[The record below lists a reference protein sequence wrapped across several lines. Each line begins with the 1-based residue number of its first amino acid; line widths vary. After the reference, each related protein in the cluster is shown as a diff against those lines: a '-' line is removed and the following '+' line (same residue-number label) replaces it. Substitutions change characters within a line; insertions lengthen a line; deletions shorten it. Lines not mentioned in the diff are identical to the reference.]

1 VFMTPHT
8 FEEEGVVSLVLLRHS
23 GQARRRNNSL
33 VGHGSVQ
40 LPQIVGCLQSLH
52 NLADLVR
59 SSFKLVPRKPIQLR
73 GPQHVHWRNRLSV
86 VPGRRVENPVQVAQQ
101 GPTLGSART
110 EHLLH
115 ARMKMGTA
123 VVWRMFSFSVSK
135 KSSCFLVPAIFRGN
149 FAQAKTFL
157 RRTSPL
163 RMAASALT
171 ALADALAGHGGP
183 GVAALTA
190 VNKAL
195 LHVCAGAGAA
205 ARDEGFLRQA
215 WPLLRK
221 CAEWAWA
228 LVPSLAAEP
237 LPKSYRRL
245 WFELLHACGTA
256 SDAEAAA
263 PGPVPLCCADKTD
276 VLWTVAKTAKWASA
290 LPEGERW
297 VWGCTLSE
305 PLVAWF
311 DALVLPMDRMASAV
325 ALAQVFVGCW
335 PWDLSGWVTET
346 CAGHPRPFLVSF
358 TAKQPFY
365 PKLPQN
371 MARAMVMCWHRNCD
385 LAEEDLQRC
394 AECIREPG
402 QGAIDTPCMSPA
414 CMPQHKCTC
423 ARDLI
428 YFLIHA
434 TRLVGMVGDS
444 IPSITDPV
452 DIEAYAAVGRFLG
465 AAMGPWGFRHVKQVF
480 WSHTGVVLDWLLR
493 VWLTQCTWTE
503 MFMSRAGE
511 ERWLPLAALTARL
524 MLEHD
529 FARGLGTF
537 RPMLQPEEL
546 LFSVQHT
553 VNPSAWCHGP
563 LRGVAASAVAVLAL
577 AEKDEAAA
585 AVHYHHLLCCLRVI
599 PLAWPTGVGAPVLSS
614 IALRTA
620 RVCQSGKFGALD
632 SQETM
637 EMLTTAMQYRL
648 ALERDI
654 ESALCRAAEL
664 VGLVGDLEQW
674 VPLLQP
680 WSDQPW
686 VRVWWMMCLEAEG
699 RTQRHHAKVLYK
711 VSRLGSVDERSRD
724 LQRRALALGCMGV
737 EDVLASAPF
746 ADDAMESLLRTA
758 PRHRT
763 VSENACGGK
772 SWVHVP
778 MCGLL
783 MEATKFLM
791 QLAVCVL
798 PQRTLPGRDN
808 VAVEKIRNKSKRW
821 ADKVVRD
828 GFKSCR
834 TTLVRPDPVWAEFSG
849 SVLRVLVR
857 WAQVIGDCTD
867 DALRLAFAPKGDDVY
882 MWRDH
887 FRGPV
892 MALYIAAGCCYAEA
906 PEGPVWRGVCKV
918 AGAFVSR
925 WVLSW
930 DEHKWDSLRTFG
942 RSYSGDRSW
951 ITAVMTMDYA
961 IRVSPET
968 CTEGVSDSLPVQA
981 DGVSGI
987 LPLEAVAVL
996 TLHTHPGLR
1005 LARDVFRRF
1014 RVVEHAIESG
1024 DPVAAEEILRC
1035 ALFVYWA
1042 HYTDI
1047 VEMTDQHATALVSVC
1062 DLYGDAWT
1070 GKPQTALWRKKWDM
1084 TAVTGRIYAGPMTTV
1099 GRIAGAM
1106 TRVQVRLETGAGCVT
1121 CVFFGKLNPRLRC
1134 VYGVAGVAGA
1144 AMVAPAAC
1152 LGAERRQGS
1161 RSQANSVYWDTANK
1175 VQDNSAPGRKAQD
1188 CWKALGVE
1196 RARVPLC
1203 LTR

>member
-1 VFMTPHT
+1 VAH
-8 FEEEGVVSLVLLRHS
+8 VLFFRE
-23 GQARRRNNSL
+23 A
-33 VGHGSVQ
+33 
-40 LPQIVGCLQSLH
+40 
-52 NLADLVR
+52 
-59 SSFKLVPRKPIQLR
+59 
-73 GPQHVHWRNRLSV
+73 
-86 VPGRRVENPVQVAQQ
+86 
-101 GPTLGSART
+101 
-110 EHLLH
+110 
-115 ARMKMGTA
+115 
-123 VVWRMFSFSVSK
+123 
-135 KSSCFLVPAIFRGN
+135 KSSCFLLPGIFRGN
-149 FAQAKTFL
+149 FAQANSFLGRTFP
-157 RRTSPL
+157 S
-163 RMAASALT
+163 RMAASALA
-171 ALADALAGHGGP
+171 ALADALTGHGGP
-183 GVAALTA
+183 SVTALTA

-195 LHVCAGAGAA
+195 LDVCAGAGAA
-205 ARDEGFLRQA
+205 VGDEGFLRQA

-228 LVPSLAAEP
+228 LVPSLAAAEP

-256 SDAEAAA
+256 SEAEAGA
-263 PGPVPLCCADKTD
+263 PGPVSLCCADKTD
-276 VLWTVAKTAKWASA
+276 VLWTVAKAAKWASA

-297 VWGCTLSE
+297 VWGYTLSE

-311 DALVLPMDRMASAV
+311 DALVLPMDPMALAV

-346 CAGHPRPFLVSF
+346 CAGHPWPFLVSF
-358 TAKQPFY
+358 TAKQPFH
-365 PKLPQN
+365 PKLPRN

-385 LAEEDLQRC
+385 LAEEALQRC
-394 AECIREPG
+394 AVCTREPG
-402 QGAIDTPCMSPA
+402 QGAIDTVCMSPA
-414 CMPQHKCTC
+414 CMPQDKCTC
-423 ARDLI
+423 ARELI

-444 IPSITDPV
+444 IPSITDPM
-452 DIEAYAAVGRFLG
+452 DIEAYGAMGRFLG

-493 VWLTQCTWTE
+493 VWLTQCTWTD
-503 MFMSRAGE
+503 MFMSHAGE

-529 FARGLGTF
+529 FARSLGTL

-553 VNPSAWCHGP
+553 VNPNAWCHRP
-563 LRGVAASAVAVLAL
+563 LRGAAALAVAVLAL
-577 AEKDEAAA
+577 VEKDEAAA
-585 AVHYHHLLCCLRVI
+585 AVHYPHLLCCLRVI
-599 PLAWPTGVGAPVLSS
+599 PLAWPTGVGALVLSS

-620 RVCQSGKFGALD
+620 RVCQSGKFGALN

-637 EMLTTAMQYRL
+637 QMLTTAMQYRL

-654 ESALCRAAEL
+654 ESALCRTAEL

-674 VPLLQP
+674 VPLLRP

-699 RTQRHHAKVLYK
+699 RSTRHHAKVLYK
-711 VSRLGSVDERSRD
+711 VSRLDSGDETSRD
-724 LQRRALALGCMGV
+724 LRKRALALGCIGV
-737 EDVLASAPF
+737 EDVLAAAPF
-746 ADDAMESLLRTA
+746 AGDAVENLLRTA
-758 PRHRT
+758 PRHFA
-763 VSENACGGK
+763 VSQHACGG

-783 MEATKFLM
+783 LEATKFLM

-798 PQRTLPGRDN
+798 PQRPLPGRDD
-808 VAVEKIRNKSKRW
+808 VAAKKIRNKSKRW

-828 GFKSCR
+828 RFKSCR
-834 TTLVRPDPVWAEFSG
+834 TTLVRPDPAWAELAAC
-849 SVLRVLVR
+849 VLRVVVR

-887 FRGPV
+887 LQGPV

-906 PEGPVWRGVCKV
+906 PEGAAWRGVCKV
-918 AGAFVSR
+918 AGALVSR

-930 DEHKWDSLRTFG
+930 DEDKWDSLRRFG
-942 RSYSGDRSW
+942 DSYSGDRSW
-951 ITAVMTMDYA
+951 ITAVMTMDHA

-968 CTEGVSDSLPVQA
+968 CA
-981 DGVSGI
+981 DGVSGTSGI

-996 TLHTHPGLR
+996 TLHTDPGLR

-1024 DPVAAEEILRC
+1024 NPLAAEEILRC
-1035 ALFVYWA
+1035 ALFLYWA
-1042 HYTDI
+1042 QHADI
-1047 VEMTDQHATALVSVC
+1047 VEMTDEHATALVSLC
-1062 DLYGDAWT
+1062 DLYGDAWA
-1070 GKPQTALWRKKWDM
+1070 GKPQTALWRKKWDRM
-1084 TAVTGRIYAGPMTTV
+1084 YAGPMTTA

-1106 TRVQVRLETGAGCVT
+1106 TRVQVRLVTWPGCVQ
-1121 CVFFGKLNPRLRC
+1121 CVFFGKLNPRLCC
-1134 VYGVAGVAGA
+1134 VHGVAGVAGA

-1161 RSQANSVYWDTANK
+1161 RSQANSVYRDTANK
-1175 VQDNSAPGRKAQD
+1175 VQEKSAPGRKAQD

-1203 LTR
+1203 LTREGRRDGRSNVHVMEHTVVAQACRAVPPVSALVFVGVKNRVRPGT